1 MYMQKALSLEF
12 ILMLGR
18 MNFPRWV
25 KSLEVENSEMII
37 IFQNI
42 KHAILLYESYLFLQ
56 HIWLCS
62 SGFLHVKF
70 DQDHFIM
77 KLMMQSYLLRGLVSL
92 IPWWML
98 TSKCAL
104 PS

>member
-1 MYMQKALSLEF
+1 MYTQKAFSLEF

-18 MNFPRWV
+18 MNFPHWV

-42 KHAILLYESYLFLQ
+42 KHAILLYESSYLFLR

-62 SGFLHVKF
+62 SGFLHVRF
-70 DQDHFIM
+70 DQDHFIT

-92 IPWWML
+92 IP
-98 TSKCAL
+98 
-104 PS
+104 